1 MHFLLII
8 KYIIATFTEQKSSIS
23 LVNILLNY
31 IMNILTFKN
40 QIQQLVN
47 KFKGN
52 TQIFVISEQT

>member
-8 KYIIATFTEQKSSIS
+8 KYIIATFTEQKSGIS